1 MGILFRSF
9 DFAPRGASLRI
20 SAADSRSPAARDRSR
35 LLAPQF
41 FQILRLRALRRFA
54 QDFGSRLPLSRRA
67 GSLTPA
73 NASIFLRH
81 PSYGETL
88 CRGHAERK
96 VNQNSSYNS
105 CREIKDRFGPERAAP
120 RTAMTCARISV
131 PLCLLGVSILFRLS

>member
-41 FQILRLRALRRFA
+41 
-54 QDFGSRLPLSRRA
+54 
-67 GSLTPA
+67 
-73 NASIFLRH
+73 LRH

-88 CRGHAERK
+88 CRGHRERK
-96 VNQNSSYNS
+96 ENQNSSYNS